1 MSQIKNEIIYKLATK
16 YNLPI
21 SKVEEIVNS
30 QFKFVK
36 NVMTEGSFEAVRL
49 PYFGKFSAKKERIK
63 HINKLSDEAKR

>member
-63 HINKLSDEAKR
+63 HINKLSNEAKR